1 MVCPLDDGA
10 GEGLDLAFSED
21 VGGFL
26 GGDDVFEVGNL
37 GDVFGS
43 DVDCGILTDI
53 NGLRRR
59 GGGDGRRGGI

>member
-1 MVCPLDDGA
+1 MVCPLDDCT
-10 GEGLDLAFSED
+10 GEGLDLTLCED

-26 GGDDVFEVGNL
+26 TGDNVFEVGDL

-43 DVDCGILTDI
+43 DVDGGILTDI
-53 NGLRRR
+53 TWLRRR